1 MILVLSNM
9 NIKSEKHS
17 QYGLANS
24 ELDGNKVDAKIAF
37 VPIHITTTAS
47 IVGVIAVFLLIIWI
61 CRCAK
66 RKNIEDIYEFVC
78 VSKCKPRKRKTEIE
92 MTEEGDWQENNRRTP
107 RDYGEHVCSL
117 IDESNECRRLNASHG
132 RELEKT

>member
-1 MILVLSNM
+1 MVLVLSNM

-24 ELDGNKVDAKIAF
+24 ALDGNKVDAKIAF
-37 VPIHITTTAS
+37 VPIHITTAR
-47 IVGVIAVFLLIIWI
+47 IVGVIAVFLLIICI

-78 VSKCKPRKRKTEIE
+78 MNHCKPKKRKTEIE
-92 MTEEGDWQENNRRTP
+92 MTEEGD
-107 RDYGEHVCSL
+107 
-117 IDESNECRRLNASHG
+117 
-132 RELEKT
+132 

>member
-1 MILVLSNM
+1 M

-47 IVGVIAVFLLIIWI
+47 IIGVISVFLLIICI

-66 RKNIEDIYEFVC
+66 RKHVEDLYEFVC
-78 VSKCKPRKRKTEIE
+78 VNHCKPKKRKQDIE
-92 MTEEGDWQENNRRTP
+92 MTEEGDWQEHQRRTP
-107 RDYGEHVCSL
+107 RDYGECVCDL
-117 IDESNECRRLNASHG
+117 IGESNELARHLNASHR

>member
-1 MILVLSNM
+1 MLSNM

-24 ELDGNKVDAKIAF
+24 EHDGNKVDAKIAF

-47 IVGVIAVFLLIIWI
+47 IVGVIAIFLLII
-61 CRCAK
+61 CLCKCAK
-66 RKNIEDIYEFVC
+66 RKNVEDLYEFVC
-78 VSKCKPRKRKTEIE
+78 VNRCRPKRRNKDIE
-92 MTEEGDWQENNRRTP
+92 MTEESEWQEHQRRTT
-107 RDYGEHVCSL
+107 RDYGERVRDL
-117 IDESNECRRLNASHG
+117 IGESNELARHLNASTG